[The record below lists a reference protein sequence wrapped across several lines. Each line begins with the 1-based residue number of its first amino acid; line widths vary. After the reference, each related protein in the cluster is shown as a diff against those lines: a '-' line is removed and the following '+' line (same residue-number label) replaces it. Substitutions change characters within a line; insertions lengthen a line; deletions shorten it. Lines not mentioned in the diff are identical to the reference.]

1 MKDISL
7 ILACTFD
14 GGIGYNNKIPWYI
27 KSDLIKFKNITVST
41 NNPLKYNAVIMGKNT
56 YFSLPNNKLSN
67 RINIVI
73 SNNLQS
79 NKDILCFSNI
89 DDAINYCNKE
99 VYIEKIF
106 IIGGS
111 KLYNYFIDNNNL
123 VSNIYLTLL
132 KNMYKCDTFIN
143 IKNIFNKFKFIKD
156 IDNNINNNEY
166 ISYICINKIL
176 Q

>member
-1 MKDISL
+1 M
-7 ILACTFD
+7 
-14 GGIGYNNKIPWYI
+14 
-27 KSDLIKFKNITVST
+27 
-41 NNPLKYNAVIMGKNT
+41 
-56 YFSLPNNKLSN
+56 
-67 RINIVI
+67 
-73 SNNLQS
+73 
-79 NKDILCFSNI
+79 I
-89 DDAINYCNKE
+89 DKP
-99 VYIEKIF
+99 
-106 IIGGS
+106 

>member
-7 ILACTFD
+7 ILACTFE
-14 GGIGYNNKIPWYI
+14 GGIGYNNNIPWYI

-56 YFSLPNNKLSN
+56 YFSLPNNKLIN

-73 SNNLQS
+73 SKNLQS
-79 NKDILCFSNI
+79 NNDILCFSNI

-99 VYIEKIF
+99 ICIEKIY
-106 IIGGS
+106 IIGGF
-111 KLYNYFIDNNNL
+111 KLYNYFINNNNL

-132 KNMYKCDTFIN
+132 KNKYKCDTFIDIN
-143 IKNIFNKFKFIKD
+143 NIFNKFKFIKD
-156 IDNNINNNEY
+156 INNNINNNEY
-166 ISYICINKIL
+166 VSYICINKNL
-176 Q
+176 